1 MSLYDKFL
9 FPRPQSIFSLAISTN
24 GGLSE
29 INGANVQYSKFRDA
43 TGSRQI
49 KESKF
54 STRICMLTMYTPSFV
69 ASIASFFWLFPSH
82 DNRFTL
88 VNSALTLHFL
98 KRIFEIQREKMAL
111 NITIMISLSYCI
123 STMTI
128 IYNQHLLGSVPDP
141 QIDLKFIGVV
151 VFLMGIVGK
160 FYHHYILSKLREN
173 NPQIDLKFIGVVVFL
188 MGIVGKFYHHYIL
201 SKLRENSDTGYKIPK
216 GGLFGRV
223 IYPHYL
229 FEILAFVGISVI
241 SQSLYPI
248 LYAIGTGFYLTGRS
262 YATRKW
268 YNSKFPSFPKNVKC
282 LVPFVF

>member
-1 MSLYDKFL
+1 MSFYDKFL
-9 FPRPQSIFSLAISTN
+9 FPPPQSILMTFMSIFSLVISAN

-43 TGSRQI
+43 TGSGQI

-69 ASIASFFWLFPSH
+69 ASIVSFFWIFPSH
-82 DNRFTL
+82 DTRFIL

-98 KRIFEIQREKMAL
+98 KRIIEVLFVHRYSGKMAL

-128 IYNQHLLGSVPDP
+128 IYNQHLLGSVP
-141 QIDLKFIGVV
+141 
-151 VFLMGIVGK
+151 
-160 FYHHYILSKLREN
+160 

-188 MGIVGKFYHHYIL
+188 MGIVGNLYHHYIL
-201 SKLRENSDTGYKIPK
+201 SKLRGKSDTGYKIPN

-223 IYPHYL
+223 ICPHYL
-229 FEILAFVGISVI
+229 FEILVFVGISVI

-248 LYAIGTGFYLTGRS
+248 LYTIGTGFYLTGRS